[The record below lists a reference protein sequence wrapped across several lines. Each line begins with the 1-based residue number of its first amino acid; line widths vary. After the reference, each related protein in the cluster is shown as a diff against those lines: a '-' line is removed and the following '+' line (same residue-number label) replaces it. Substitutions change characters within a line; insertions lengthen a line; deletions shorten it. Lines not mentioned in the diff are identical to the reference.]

1 MDIDLKARLVLE
13 TLSAGMPG
21 ALVDY
26 AAGRGMHRFLIS
38 CGGLRYELSFH
49 ERLLEVCNPQQ
60 IMDAT
65 RIVVD
70 RIQGDASPRRMP
82 FGSRTGRAV
91 GSVTNVRCRSRDRVA
106 DSRAKRR
113 RTRWPATEGMVRM
126 RDASE
131 RRSHRSLR
139 TRALSVTDEQLVG
152 LFYALLNDD
161 DEEEVLC
168 EFIVP

>member
-26 AAGRGMHRFLIS
+26 AEGRGFLIS

-70 RIQGDASPRRMP
+70 RIRGDASLRRMP

-91 GSVTNVRCRSRDRVA
+91 GSVTNVRCRSR
-106 DSRAKRR
+106 
-113 RTRWPATEGMVRM
+113 
-126 RDASE
+126 
-131 RRSHRSLR
+131 
-139 TRALSVTDEQLVG
+139 
-152 LFYALLNDD
+152 
-161 DEEEVLC
+161 
-168 EFIVP
+168 

>member
-1 MDIDLKARLVLE
+1 MDIYLKARLVLE
-13 TLSAGMPG
+13 TLRAGMPG

-26 AAGRGMHRFLIS
+26 AEGRGMHRFPIS

-49 ERLLEVCNPQQ
+49 EQLLEVCNPQQ
-60 IMDAT
+60 ITHAT
-65 RIVVD
+65 RIIVD
-70 RIQGDASPRRMP
+70 HIQRGASPRRTQ
-82 FGSRTGRAV
+82 FGSITGRA
-91 GSVTNVRCRSRDRVA
+91 GSVTDVRCRGRDRVA

-131 RRSHRSLR
+131 RRSHGASRSR
-139 TRALSVTDEQLVG
+139 TLSVTDEQLVG